1 MGYVCV
7 VPRLSCGCLVRLQ
20 QGRYVQSERLLIHM
34 LVFGAGCIL
43 GPVRVLVLEPNLG
56 KRYAELLEL
65 IFMIVG
71 IKRAAERTAK
81 ELQDGAGPF
90 SLEEPLKQAAGV
102 MCVLA

>member
-1 MGYVCV
+1 
-7 VPRLSCGCLVRLQ
+7 
-20 QGRYVQSERLLIHM
+20 
-34 LVFGAGCIL
+34 
-43 GPVRVLVLEPNLG
+43 LG